1 MLAIKAE
8 ESLNGK
14 TYKNLVMGGSNI
26 QKDEIIRIFL
36 GLYHIV
42 YEYNGKQHSVYITG
56 DGKNYIYDDAPI
68 DSQRQQLLEEK
79 KSAKNSMPKRQDCF

>member
-56 DGKNYIYDDAPI
+56 DGKIIFMMTPLLIHNVNNY
-68 DSQRQQLLEEK
+68 LK
-79 KSAKNSMPKRQDCF
+79 KRKALKIQCLKRQDCF